1 MRDRF
6 RASADKLL
14 PSLIDRLTD
23 QLPHKKTEVDES
35 RVMSLA
41 KYRDA
46 VLRDL
51 LFLLNTANPV
61 DKEHLTGFTQ
71 VQSSC
76 VNYGIEPLSGAN
88 VSEIDWLSV
97 EDNIRQAITHFEP
110 RINPDSLLIKCLS
123 EQDQASLYNALIV
136 EIRGD
141 LILNPYPQAFF
152 IQTAMDVETGTFD
165 LVLGGE

>member
-1 MRDRF
+1 MKDRF
-6 RASADKLL
+6 RSSADKLL

-23 QLPHKKTEVDES
+23 QLPNRKTEVDEA

-41 KYRDA
+41 KYREV

-51 LFLLNTANPV
+51 LFLLNTAHPIA
-61 DKEHLTGFTQ
+61 KEQLEGYAQ

-76 VNYGIEPLSGAN
+76 LNYGVEPLSGAN

-97 EDNIRQAITHFEP
+97 EDSIKQAITHFEP
-110 RINPDSLLIKCLS
+110 RIDPTSLMIKCLS